1 MRARQRVGVGP
12 HASKKCLVVEARFV
26 ACVCDDLFQKCYRL
40 FVRLLPLL
48 VVATIGLS
56 CGSPAAP
63 DVPAGAVRVTG
74 VVHFYSLEGGF
85 WAVRGDDGVIYD
97 PMNGLPTAFQREN
110 LRVTMIVNIRS
121 DVGGI
126 HMVGPIVEILQ
137 IEAI

>member
-1 MRARQRVGVGP
+1 MLSCG
-12 HASKKCLVVEARFV
+12 SRFL

-40 FVRLLPLL
+40 FVRLLPLV
-48 VVATIGLS
+48 VVATIALS

-85 WAVRGDDGVIYD
+85 WAVRGDDGVFYD

-110 LRVTMIVNIRS
+110 LLVTYNVNILF

-126 HMVGPIVEILQ
+126 NYVGPIYVIIK
-137 IEAI
+137 IEV

>member
-1 MRARQRVGVGP
+1 M
-12 HASKKCLVVEARFV
+12 C
-26 ACVCDDLFQKCYRL
+26 
-40 FVRLLPLL
+40 
-48 VVATIGLS
+48 

-63 DVPAGAVRVTG
+63 DVPADAVRVTG

-85 WAVRGDDGVIYD
+85 WAVRADDGVIYD
-97 PMNGLPTAFQREN
+97 PLNGLPAAFQREG
-110 LRVTMIVNIRS
+110 LRVTMVVRVRK

>member
-1 MRARQRVGVGP
+1 M
-12 HASKKCLVVEARFV
+12 LVR
-26 ACVCDDLFQKCYRL
+26 
-40 FVRLLPLL
+40 RLLPLFAAAL
-48 VVATIGLS
+48 IAVS
-56 CGSPAAP
+56 CGSTAAP

-74 VVHFYSLEGGF
+74 IVHFYSLEGGF

-110 LRVTMIVNIRS
+110 LRVGMIVTIRT
-121 DVGGI
+121 DVAGI

>member
-1 MRARQRVGVGP
+1 MVP
-12 HASKKCLVVEARFV
+12 W
-26 ACVCDDLFQKCYRL
+26 RL
-40 FVRLLPLL
+40 MLAIAAVLL
-48 VVATIGLS
+48 ALS
-56 CGSPAAP
+56 CGSTAAP
-63 DVPAGAVRVTG
+63 DVPHDAVKVTG

-110 LRVTMIVNIRS
+110 LRVTMIVTIRS

-137 IEAI
+137 IEAT